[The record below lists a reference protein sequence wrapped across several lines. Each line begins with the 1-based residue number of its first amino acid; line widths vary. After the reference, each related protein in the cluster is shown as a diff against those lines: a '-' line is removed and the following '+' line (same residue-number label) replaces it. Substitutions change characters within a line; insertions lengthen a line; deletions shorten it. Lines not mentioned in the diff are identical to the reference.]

1 MFSRTPLKVVKS
13 NTHNVSDVDNITV
26 TTGRDEAR
34 GKAKGYSPF
43 TVIQIK
49 SVEILLLRH
58 TCIFGLAC

>member
-49 SVEILLLRH
+49 
-58 TCIFGLAC
+58 